1 MDLKISTLAKTR
13 ERDSTA
19 DKIYRFS
26 PKLSA
31 TPISRYDE
39 GKVELLEET
48 PASTDPGEQPRIFEI
63 LDKLEQVT
71 DSLISR

>member
-1 MDLKISTLAKTR
+1 MDLKIYTVAKNR
-13 ERDSTA
+13 DCDSTA

-26 PKLSA
+26 PKLSVI
-31 TPISRYDE
+31 PISRYEE

-48 PASTDPGEQPRIFEI
+48 PASTKPGEEPRIFEI
-63 LDKLEQVT
+63 LDKLEQMT